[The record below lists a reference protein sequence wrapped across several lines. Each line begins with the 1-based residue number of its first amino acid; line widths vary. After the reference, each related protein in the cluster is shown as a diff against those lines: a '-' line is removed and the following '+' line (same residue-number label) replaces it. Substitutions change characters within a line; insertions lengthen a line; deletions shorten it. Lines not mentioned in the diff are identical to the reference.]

1 MVGHDYHIDMRKF
14 WAAISLLSLSAFGS
28 DLPTTVRHVR
38 AEADITNGTVF
49 VAVTPCRLL
58 DTRDPN
64 GPFGGPK
71 FNALETRTYDVAA
84 GLCTGLPVAAQAYS
98 MNFTVV
104 NYPLSGGYVTAYPAG
119 SSQPFISTV
128 NFGTGTPIANA
139 AVVATGSGGQ
149 INVYASGA
157 TDIIIDLNG
166 YFLGA
171 AGTLNADK
179 TLTLTGS
186 VANGGIISG
195 RNATSTSGIYTTGVL
210 GTVTSIT
217 LTDGSG
223 VMGYATTGTT
233 WGVKG
238 FNSGS
243 GQGSGGVLGIS
254 GARVGDTLPFNK
266 AGVRGENSQ
275 SGFGVLGNTSVG
287 AGVGGTYI
295 DSSGTILRS
304 GYLANNTYAVY
315 AAGDLAATGVK
326 SFVDPHP
333 TDATKVV
340 RFVALEGPEVGTY
353 FRGRGRFVHGR
364 ATINAPEAFRIATE
378 EEGITVH
385 LTPIGGLA
393 MVAVTGQS
401 LDRIEAEASKDVE
414 FSYVV
419 YGIRRG
425 YKDFD
430 PIRTGEE
437 FMPADGSAKL
447 PAYLNSDQKQR
458 LIDNGTY
465 HSDGT
470 VNLSTAIR
478 LGWDKVWANQ
488 KKAAGEDR

>member
-1 MVGHDYHIDMRKF
+1 MRTI
-14 WAAISLLSLSAFGS
+14 WVAISLLSLSAFGA
-28 DLPTTVRHVR
+28 DLPLHSLPVHSQ
-38 AEADITNGTVF
+38 ADITNGTVF

-71 FNALETRTYDVAA
+71 FIALETRSYDVAV
-84 GLCTGLPVAAQAYS
+84 GPCTGLPVAAAAYS
-98 MNFTVV
+98 LNFTVV
-104 NYPLSGGYVTAYPAG
+104 NYPTSGGFVTAYPAG
-119 SSQPFISTV
+119 SSLPFVSTV
-128 NFGTGTPIANA
+128 NFGAGAPIANA

-149 INVYASGA
+149 INVYASAA
-157 TDIIIDLNG
+157 TDIIIDVNG

-171 AGTLNADK
+171 AGTLNNDK

-195 RNATSTSGIYTTGVL
+195 RNATSTSGIFTTGVL
-210 GTVTSIT
+210 GTVTST
-217 LTDGSG
+217 SLTDGSG
-223 VMGYATTGTT
+223 VMGFTTAGTT

-238 FNSGS
+238 LNSGTAAN
-243 GQGSGGVLGIS
+243 SGGVLGIAGS
-254 GARVGDTLPFNK
+254 RVGDTLAFNT
-266 AGVRGENSQ
+266 AGVRGESSQ
-275 SGFGVLGNTSVG
+275 AGFGVLGNAKVG
-287 AGVGGTYI
+287 AGVGGTFI

-304 GYLANNTYAVY
+304 GYLANNTWAVF
-315 AAGDLAATGVK
+315 AAGDLGATGVK
-326 SFVDPHP
+326 SFIDPHP
-333 TDATKVV
+333 TDATKVI

-353 FRGRGRFVHGR
+353 FRGRGRFVRGH
-364 ATINAPEAFRIATE
+364 ATINVPEAFRIASE

-393 MVAVTGQS
+393 MVAVTSQS
-401 LDRIEAEASKDVE
+401 LDRIEAEASRDVE

-419 YGIRRG
+419 YGVRRG

-430 PIRTGEE
+430 PIRNGEE
-437 FMPADGSAKL
+437 FVPADPTAKL

-465 HSDGT
+465 NPDGT
-470 VNLSTAIR
+470 VNLATAIR

-488 KKAAGEDR
+488 KKAAEDHR

>member
-1 MVGHDYHIDMRKF
+1 MRIILT
-14 WAAISLLSLSAFGS
+14 ALLYASLSSSAADVPLKNWQIS
-28 DLPTTVRHVR
+28 TASAHHVR
-38 AEADITNGTVF
+38 AEGDITNATIF
-49 VAVTPCRLL
+49 VAVTPCRLV
-58 DTRDPN
+58 DTRN
-64 GPFGGPK
+64 AVAPFGGPP
-71 FNALETRTYDVAA
+71 FVASETRTYDVAA
-84 GLCTGLPVAAQAYS
+84 GPCTGLPVTAQAYS
-98 MNFTVV
+98 ANFTLV
-104 NYPLSGGYVTAYPAG
+104 NYNGSAGFVTAHPGG
-119 SSQPFISTV
+119 SSRPGVSTV
-128 NFGTGTPIANA
+128 NFGNGSAVANA
-139 AVVATGSGGQ
+139 AVVPTGAGGQ
-149 INVYASGA
+149 ISVFASDA
-157 TDIIIDLNG
+157 TNIIIDING

-171 AGTLNADK
+171 AGTLNAEK
-179 TLTLTGS
+179 TLTLAGS
-186 VANGGIISG
+186 VANGGVISG

-210 GTVTSIT
+210 GTVTSTT

-223 VMGYATTGTT
+223 VMGYTTGGKT

-238 FNSGS
+238 FNSGPALNN
-243 GQGSGGVLGIS
+243 GGVLGVS
-254 GARVGDTLPFNK
+254 GARVGDTLPFNT
-266 AGVRGENSQ
+266 AGVRGEASQ
-275 SGFGVLGNTSVG
+275 LGFGVLGNAGTG
-287 AGVGGTYI
+287 AGVGGTFI

-304 GYLANNTYAVY
+304 GYLANNTYAVF

-353 FRGRGRFVHGR
+353 FRGRGRFVRGH
-364 ATINAPEAFRIATE
+364 ATIDVPEAFRIASE

-401 LDRIEAEASKDVE
+401 LDRIEAQASRDVE

-430 PIRTGEE
+430 PIRAGEE
-437 FMPADGSAKL
+437 FMPSDPTAKL

-458 LIDNGTY
+458 LIENGTY
-465 HSDGT
+465 NPDGT
-470 VNLSTAIR
+470 VNLATAIR

-488 KKAAGEDR
+488 KKAAGENR